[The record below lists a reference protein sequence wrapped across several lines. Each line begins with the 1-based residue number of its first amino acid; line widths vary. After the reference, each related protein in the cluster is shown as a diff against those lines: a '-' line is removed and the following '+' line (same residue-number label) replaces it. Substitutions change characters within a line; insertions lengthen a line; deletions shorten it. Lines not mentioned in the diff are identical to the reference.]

1 MDGTGTVTAMGPSN
15 VVTLPMYDLP
25 EVAEAT
31 TALLEALAA
40 ELTTAGWPARPSTI
54 PLCDHRDHVAHWLDP
69 TTALSQA
76 CGLPY
81 VEELDGQVA
90 IVGTFRWRGIV
101 DDRGRYRAKV
111 VVAADHRARSL
122 ADLFGARPVVNG
134 RESLSGW
141 CSLGAA
147 LATVTDDP
155 SVVAPFVV
163 AGSHIESL
171 QRLRSGTADVTAV
184 DPATYRL
191 LERHRPDALVGTR
204 VLTDGPRIPA
214 TPLITRIDTPIG
226 LQEVRAC
233 VRRALDRPTLADA
246 LARLGIDGIVAMD
259 PADYRPVVTLVE
271 RAERVLPR

>member
-1 MDGTGTVTAMGPSN
+1 MIEVRPSN

-25 EVAEAT
+25 EVADAT
-31 TALLEALAA
+31 TALLDALAN
-40 ELTTAGWPARPSTI
+40 ELTRAGWPTRPSTNK
-54 PLCDHRDHVAHWLDP
+54 PGDHRDHIAHWLDP
-69 TTALSQA
+69 STALSQS

-81 VEELDGQVA
+81 VEELDGRVA
-90 IVGTFRWRGIV
+90 IVGTLQWHGIV
-101 DDRGRYRAKV
+101 DDRGHYRSKV
-111 VVAADHRARSL
+111 VVAADHRAGSL
-122 ADLFGARPVVNG
+122 ADLCGARPVVNG

-141 CSLGAA
+141 CSLGVA
-147 LATVTDDP
+147 LASVADDP
-155 SVVAPFVV
+155 SFVAPFVV

-171 QRLRSGTADVTAV
+171 QRLRSGTADVTSV

-246 LARLGIDGIVAMD
+246 LTLLGIDGLVAMD
-259 PADYRPVVTLVE
+259 QADYLPVSTLVE